1 MQEQVKD
8 GIVKTDKDSLQTASY
23 SQNLPGQHGLAL
35 ALVEA
40 GSIAD
45 VQGVMRAARR
55 FHLPVVSQNRF
66 TSTVVG
72 ADAVDHAIILSTA
85 KMSKIL
91 ELNAEDAYAV
101 VQPGV
106 INNDLDQAARKQG
119 LFYAPDPASKKM
131 SGIGGNVAT
140 NAGGLSGV
148 RYGSTRDKTS
158 WA

>member
-1 MQEQVKD
+1 MLKRRIYHRIEFF
-8 GIVKTDKDSLQTASY
+8 SLQTVSSY

-85 KMSKIL
+85 S
-91 ELNAEDAYAV
+91 
-101 VQPGV
+101 
-106 INNDLDQAARKQG
+106 
-119 LFYAPDPASKKM
+119 
-131 SGIGGNVAT
+131 
-140 NAGGLSGV
+140 
-148 RYGSTRDKTS
+148 
-158 WA
+158 

>member
-1 MQEQVKD
+1 MGLNFSAYNTDEIIDFLQEQVKD
-8 GIVKTDKDSLQTASY
+8 GIVKTDKDSLQTVSY

-85 KMSKIL
+85 S
-91 ELNAEDAYAV
+91 
-101 VQPGV
+101 
-106 INNDLDQAARKQG
+106 
-119 LFYAPDPASKKM
+119 
-131 SGIGGNVAT
+131 
-140 NAGGLSGV
+140 
-148 RYGSTRDKTS
+148 
-158 WA
+158 